1 MRYLVTGGAGFIG
14 STLARH
20 LLQNGHDVRILDDF
34 STGKEE
40 NLAQIASD
48 IEIHCGSIVDAAAVH
63 TALQGVD
70 GVFHLAAVASVQRS
84 MEEPEECH
92 AINVTGFLNVLEG
105 CKQNAVKRVV
115 YSTSAA
121 TYGEI
126 DRFPLVESEPCE
138 PISPYGLHKWMNEEM
153 ARLYNRRGWVSSKG
167 LRYFN
172 VFGPRQDPNGDYA
185 AVVPKFITAFLARTP
200 PTIFGDGSQSRDFLF
215 VEDVALA
222 NRLAMECTQG
232 DGEVFNVCAGKETS
246 LLQLIEALQH
256 LVSPGL
262 EPNFEARRDGDI
274 HRSVGNPA
282 RAASVLN
289 FSPTFTVP
297 EGLAR
302 TVQWFRTSG

>member
-20 LLQNGHDVRILDDF
+20 LLEQGHTVRVLDDF
-34 STGKEE
+34 STGKEK

-48 IEIHCGSIVDAAAVH
+48 IEVQHGSIVNAKTVR
-63 TALQGVD
+63 TALKDVD

-84 MEEPEECH
+84 MEKPEECH
-92 AINVTGFLNVLEG
+92 AINVTGFLNILEG
-105 CKQNAVKRVV
+105 CRQAEVKRVV

-126 DRFPLVESEPCE
+126 DRFPLAESEPCE

-172 VFGPRQDPNGDYA
+172 VFGPRQDPHGDYA
-185 AVVPKFITAFLARTP
+185 AVVPKFITAFLAKTP

-222 NRLAMECTQG
+222 NRLAMDSPKG
-232 DGEVFNVCAGKETS
+232 DGEVFNVCAGNETS
-246 LLQLIEALQH
+246 LLQLVEVLQK

-262 EPNFEARRDGDI
+262 EPNFEAKRSGDI
-274 HRSVGNPA
+274 RRSVGNPA
-282 RAASVLN
+282 KAREILN
-289 FSPTFTVP
+289 FSPEFTVS